1 MKWKALK
8 KGGIT
13 SRMKVIMTISH
24 MTRINKA
31 ITHPQGIKVPWDHQR
46 DHSRE
51 ATTPR
56 NRYRPSFH
64 CITRGEVTPLAGA
77 G

>member
-1 MKWKALK
+1 MGK
-8 KGGIT
+8 IT
-13 SRMKVIMTISH
+13 SRMKDIMMISH

-31 ITHPQGIKVPWDHQR
+31 ITLPQGIKVPWDHQR

-56 NRYRPSFH
+56 NRYRLSDH
-64 CITRGEVTPLAGA
+64 CISRGEVTPLAGA